1 MTNLVSTTVTGEPDT
16 RCRVTRRQAFMALGS
31 ACISGFALQ
40 GCSPAGPKF
49 TSTDITGSTIGKS
62 LHLTD
67 HNGQTR
73 TLADFTGKTVVVFFG
88 YTQCPDVCP
97 TSMSTM
103 ADVKRLLGA
112 DGDRLQV
119 VFITL
124 DPERDT
130 TALLKS
136 YMQSFDASF
145 LALRP
150 TETELKGVVIDFKI
164 YFKQVPG
171 NTPSTYTV
179 DHSAGKFVYDAQ
191 GRIRLFSA
199 YGTAPAVIAADI
211 KTLMGERSS

>member
-1 MTNLVSTTVTGEPDT
+1 MTNSVSTTVTGEPDT
-16 RCRVTRRQAFMALGS
+16 RCYVTRRQAFMALGS
-31 ACISGFALQ
+31 ACIGGFALQ

-73 TLADFTGKTVVVFFG
+73 ALGDFIGKTVVVFFG

-119 VFITL
+119 LFITL

-150 TETELKGVVIDFKI
+150 TETELKGVVTDFKI

-199 YGTAPAVIAADI
+199 YGTAPEVIAADI

>member
-1 MTNLVSTTVTGEPDT
+1 MTRRTKIETTDESDV
-16 RCRVTRRQAFMALGS
+16 RCRFTRRQVGLALSSVCVG
-31 ACISGFALQ
+31 AVALL

-49 TSTDITGSTIGKS
+49 TSTDITGSGIGKNFD
-62 LHLTD
+62 LTD
-67 HNGQTR
+67 HNGQAR
-73 TLADFTGKTVVVFFG
+73 TLADFSGKTVVVFFG

-103 ADVKRLLGA
+103 ADVKRLLGV
-112 DGDRLQV
+112 DGDRMQV
-119 VFITL
+119 LFITL

-150 TETELKGVVIDFKI
+150 TETELKGVVTDFKI

-171 NTPSTYTV
+171 STPSTYTV

>member
-1 MTNLVSTTVTGEPDT
+1 MTRLSEIHTTADPKAHGKL
-16 RCRVTRRQAFMALGS
+16 TRRRLVLTFGS
-31 ACISGFALQ
+31 ACVGAAALPA
-40 GCSPAGPKF
+40 CSPASAKF

-62 LHLTD
+62 IRLTD

-97 TSMSTM
+97 TSLSTM

-150 TETELKGVVIDFKI
+150 TEAELKVVVTDFKI
-164 YFKQVPG
+164 YFRQVPG

-191 GRIRLFSA
+191 GQIRLFSA
-199 YGTAPAVIAADI
+199 YGTAPAIIAADI

>member
-1 MTNLVSTTVTGEPDT
+1 MMH
-16 RCRVTRRQAFMALGS
+16 RRTLLALGS
-31 ACISGFALQ
+31 AGLGAVALW

-49 TSTDITGSTIGKS
+49 TSTDITGSAIGKS
-62 LHLTD
+62 FQLTD

-73 TLADFTGKTVVVFFG
+73 TLADFAGKTVVVFFG

-97 TSMSTM
+97 TSMSTL
-103 ADVKRLLGA
+103 ADVKRLLGPE
-112 DGDRLQV
+112 GDRLQV

-145 LALRP
+145 VALRP
-150 TETELKGVVIDFKI
+150 TEAELKGVVTDFKI
-164 YFKQVPG
+164 YHKQVPG
-171 NTPSTYTV
+171 STPSTYTV
-179 DHSAGKFVYDAQ
+179 DHSAGKFIYDAQ

-211 KTLMGERSS
+211 KTLMGERSP

>member
-1 MTNLVSTTVTGEPDT
+1 
-16 RCRVTRRQAFMALGS
+16 MALGS
-31 ACISGFALQ
+31 ACIGGFALQ

-150 TETELKGVVIDFKI
+150 TETELKGVVTDFKI

>member
-1 MTNLVSTTVTGEPDT
+1 M
-16 RCRVTRRQAFMALGS
+16 TRRTEIETTDVSGVHSRLTRRHAVLALGS
-31 ACISGFALQ
+31 VCVSAVALL
-40 GCSPAGPKF
+40 GCSPVGPKF
-49 TSTDITGSTIGKS
+49 ISTDITGSVIGKNFD
-62 LHLTD
+62 LTD
-67 HNGQTR
+67 HNGQAR
-73 TLADFTGKTVVVFFG
+73 TLADFSGKVVVVFFG

-112 DGDRLQV
+112 DGDRMQV
-119 VFITL
+119 LFITL

-150 TETELKGVVIDFKI
+150 TETELNGVVTD
-164 YFKQVPG
+164 
-171 NTPSTYTV
+171 TV
-179 DHSAGKFVYDAQ
+179 DHSAGKFIYDAQ

>member
-1 MTNLVSTTVTGEPDT
+1 MKHLTETPTSGQHRTQGGLTQ
-16 RCRVTRRQAFMALGS
+16 RRTLLALGS
-31 ACISGFALQ
+31 AGLAAVALC
-40 GCSPAGPKF
+40 GCSPARPKF
-49 TSTDITGSTIGKS
+49 TSTDITGSTIGKGFQ
-62 LHLTD
+62 LTD

-97 TSMSTM
+97 TSMSTL
-103 ADVKRLLGA
+103 ADVKRLLGP

-145 LALRP
+145 VALRP
-150 TETELKGVVIDFKI
+150 TESELSGVVADFKI
-164 YFKQVPG
+164 YHKQVPG
-171 NTPSTYTV
+171 STPSNYTV
-179 DHSAGKFVYDAQ
+179 DHSAGKFIYDAQ
-191 GRIRLFSA
+191 GHIRLFSA
-199 YGTAPAVIAADI
+199 YGAAPAVIAADI
-211 KTLMGERSS
+211 KTLMGERSP